1 MQKYI
6 ILIKRKIIKK
16 FELTLRLKMMKFLK
30 KSIKNIFSLFNRHFI
45 IFASIFLLY
54 AFIGINFNLKIK
66 LDDKF
71 PTQRKL
77 FSGFAKQKT
86 EDICQKA
93 DKDLI
98 LSYESDSYF
107 YIKENSSMKKS
118 TSFLL
123 NYVEDKEDSDLKS
136 YIFSFYSQIILAALD
151 ILLIVIW
158 ILLCIFVSKDDYM
171 DCLLKT
177 RCVNKCLKN
186 VFFIIAIAIYL
197 VVVIMN
203 IILLFN
209 IHIFLQDINNSF
221 CSFFKISYHTYNG
234 EEYFYEIKPK
244 WSGINQLK
252 NLIQKTKDNL
262 DKLTNQNK
270 QINQKINEIKEN
282 KYFISDNNSFV
293 EKYLNE
299 FCDLNKYKVPNPNPL
314 NDSEISEFLYCSDIL
329 YLAESEY
336 NETFN
341 NSISEINDI
350 YSILISIDNNID
362 KIEFSLEYAKN
373 KLDSF
378 VKIIKD
384 MELEYF
390 DNLAYLFE
398 TVIRKYCIYII
409 YVFFI
414 LVLLLELGG
423 LINMVVLR
431 SCFSIYC
438 NKIYNFIWNFQFFS
452 VILIFLISI
461 FFGSMKIFVNDISS
475 IMQSYY
481 NNEEIKENRT
491 FYNTQY
497 DLEGMNKC
505 IIGDGDL
512 AQYMNLDKDAEPLSH
527 FYSMINIIKNN
538 LNFFK
543 NYEINS
549 EKNEANITLDELEQK
564 PFIAKYK
571 LLGDNKIIN
580 AEEDLENY
588 LNLYTNNKENQDLKN
603 NDYYANYFFVYDK
616 IFCKSNYKLLS
627 NNNEEFNFYKKGKN
641 CMILEDFPSNNNYF
655 KSISTKNM
663 EQNYD
668 LDDLVNK
675 YKERY
680 YNNGGFESSFQ
691 KMIQNSK
698 YYLENKLNKE
708 SNKIKKDLISIYEI
722 LDNKINIIHD
732 LYKSILKQNSTD
744 LFSAFN
750 CGYLKRDYFIF
761 LDQLDNNLNHSL
773 NNFSIYCFIL
783 AFFSFLSIL
792 LSLISIKVT
801 KVERKYNEELFKVK
815 EKSEKHEISEKPKIR
830 SIHEKFNFDEGA
842 KSSTNEKSGLK
853 KGKKSKHVIDIVLDN
868 NIDNIDNNEKNQ

>member
-398 TVIRKYCIYII
+398 TVIRKYCIYCLCISFV
-409 YVFFI
+409 VF
-414 LVLLLELGG
+414 V
-423 LINMVVLR
+423 
-431 SCFSIYC
+431 
-438 NKIYNFIWNFQFFS
+438 KP
-452 VILIFLISI
+452 FLARADNDCSTISI
-461 FFGSMKIFVNDISS
+461 FQILTAAVIAASITTILIVYGKTLEAEKGSLLALAAESCPRLIERGGGPVDLEIRELDETAAGPMLVLHLIMDVRDVMGANLIDTALEALAPQVEKISGGTVRLRILSNLADRRLARAFCSVPVPALAFKEYDGETVRDRMLEAAAFAEADPYRAVTHNKGIMNGIVAAALTFGQDIRAIEAAAYDYACLSGVHKPLAIWRYQQNQLTGTLELPITAGWMGGFRTNPAFDSALKFAQISS
-475 IMQSYY
+475 
-481 NNEEIKENRT
+481 
-491 FYNTQY
+491 Y
-497 DLEGMNKC
+497 DDLCGVLAAV
-505 IIGDGDL
+505 GL
-512 AQYMNLDKDAEPLSH
+512 AQNMAALWALSTEGIQAGH
-527 FYSMINIIKNN
+527 
-538 LNFFK
+538 L
-543 NYEINS
+543 
-549 EKNEANITLDELEQK
+549 
-564 PFIAKYK
+564 K
-571 LLGDNKIIN
+571 LHKR
-580 AEEDLENY
+580 
-588 LNLYTNNKENQDLKN
+588 
-603 NDYYANYFFVYDK
+603 
-616 IFCKSNYKLLS
+616 KLS
-627 NNNEEFNFYKKGKN
+627 YGQ
-641 CMILEDFPSNNNYF
+641 S
-655 KSISTKNM
+655 
-663 EQNYD
+663 
-668 LDDLVNK
+668 
-675 YKERY
+675 
-680 YNNGGFESSFQ
+680 
-691 KMIQNSK
+691 
-698 YYLENKLNKE
+698 
-708 SNKIKKDLISIYEI
+708 
-722 LDNKINIIHD
+722 
-732 LYKSILKQNSTD
+732 
-744 LFSAFN
+744 
-750 CGYLKRDYFIF
+750 
-761 LDQLDNNLNHSL
+761 
-773 NNFSIYCFIL
+773 
-783 AFFSFLSIL
+783 
-792 LSLISIKVT
+792 
-801 KVERKYNEELFKVK
+801 
-815 EKSEKHEISEKPKIR
+815 
-830 SIHEKFNFDEGA
+830 
-842 KSSTNEKSGLK
+842 
-853 KGKKSKHVIDIVLDN
+853 
-868 NIDNIDNNEKNQ
+868 

>member
-186 VFFIIAIAIYL
+186 VFFIISIAIYL
-197 VVVIMN
+197 VVVIIN

-299 FCDLNKYKVPNPNPL
+299 FCDLNKYKVLNPNPL

-390 DNLAYLFE
+390 DDLTYLFE

-414 LVLLLELGG
+414 LVILLELGG

-564 PFIAKYK
+564 PFLAKYK
-571 LLGDNKIIN
+571 LLKDNKIIN
-580 AEEDLENY
+580 AEEDLEKY

-616 IFCKSNYKLLS
+616 KFCKSNYKLLS

-680 YNNGGFESSFQ
+680 YNDGGFESSFQ

-830 SIHEKFNFDEGA
+830 SIHEKFNYDEGA

-868 NIDNIDNNEKNQ
+868 NIDNVDNNEKNQ

>member
-186 VFFIIAIAIYL
+186 VFFIISIAIYL
-197 VVVIMN
+197 VVVIIN

-299 FCDLNKYKVPNPNPL
+299 FCDLNKYKVLNPNPL

-390 DNLAYLFE
+390 DDLTYLFE

-564 PFIAKYK
+564 PFLAKYK
-571 LLGDNKIIN
+571 LLKDNKIIN
-580 AEEDLENY
+580 AEEDLEKY

-616 IFCKSNYKLLS
+616 KFCKSNYKLLS

-680 YNNGGFESSFQ
+680 YSNGGFESSFQ
-691 KMIQNSK
+691 KLIQNSK

-830 SIHEKFNFDEGA
+830 SIHEKFNYDEGA

-868 NIDNIDNNEKNQ
+868 NIDNVDNNEKNQ

>member
-197 VVVIMN
+197 VAVIMN

-244 WSGINQLK
+244 WLGINQLK

-282 KYFISDNNSFV
+282 KYFISDNNGFF
-293 EKYLNE
+293 EKYINE

-329 YLAESEY
+329 HLAESEY

-341 NSISEINDI
+341 NSISEISEI
-350 YSILISIDNNID
+350 YNILISIDNNMD

-452 VILIFLISI
+452 VFLIFLISI
-461 FFGSMKIFVNDISS
+461 FFDSMKIFVNDISS

-549 EKNEANITLDELEQK
+549 EKNEVNITLDELEQK
-564 PFIAKYK
+564 PFLAKYK

-580 AEEDLENY
+580 AEEDLEKY

-830 SIHEKFNFDEGA
+830 SIHEKFNYDEGA

>member
-30 KSIKNIFSLFNRHFI
+30 KSIKNFFSLFNRHFI

-177 RCVNKCLKN
+177 RYVNKCLKN
-186 VFFIIAIAIYL
+186 VFFIISIAIYL
-197 VVVIMN
+197 VVVIIN

-390 DNLAYLFE
+390 DDLTYLFE

-414 LVLLLELGG
+414 LVILLELGG

-549 EKNEANITLDELEQK
+549 EKNEANITLDELEKK
-564 PFIAKYK
+564 PFLAKYK
-571 LLGDNKIIN
+571 ILGDNKIIN
-580 AEEDLENY
+580 AEEDLEKY

-616 IFCKSNYKLLS
+616 KFCKSNYNLLS

-668 LDDLVNK
+668 LDEMVNK

-680 YNNGGFESSFQ
+680 YNNGGFVSSFQ

-708 SNKIKKDLISIYEI
+708 SNKIKNDIISLYEI
-722 LDNKINIIHD
+722 LENKINIIHD

-830 SIHEKFNFDEGA
+830 SIHEKFNYDEGA

-868 NIDNIDNNEKNQ
+868 NIDNNEKNQ

>member
-1 MQKYI
+1 
-6 ILIKRKIIKK
+6 
-16 FELTLRLKMMKFLK
+16 
-30 KSIKNIFSLFNRHFI
+30 
-45 IFASIFLLY
+45 
-54 AFIGINFNLKIK
+54 
-66 LDDKF
+66 
-71 PTQRKL
+71 
-77 FSGFAKQKT
+77 
-86 EDICQKA
+86 
-93 DKDLI
+93 
-98 LSYESDSYF
+98 
-107 YIKENSSMKKS
+107 
-118 TSFLL
+118 
-123 NYVEDKEDSDLKS
+123 
-136 YIFSFYSQIILAALD
+136 
-151 ILLIVIW
+151 
-158 ILLCIFVSKDDYM
+158 
-171 DCLLKT
+171 
-177 RCVNKCLKN
+177 
-186 VFFIIAIAIYL
+186 
-197 VVVIMN
+197 
-203 IILLFN
+203 
-209 IHIFLQDINNSF
+209 
-221 CSFFKISYHTYNG
+221 
-234 EEYFYEIKPK
+234 
-244 WSGINQLK
+244 
-252 NLIQKTKDNL
+252 
-262 DKLTNQNK
+262 
-270 QINQKINEIKEN
+270 
-282 KYFISDNNSFV
+282 
-293 EKYLNE
+293 
-299 FCDLNKYKVPNPNPL
+299 
-314 NDSEISEFLYCSDIL
+314 
-329 YLAESEY
+329 
-336 NETFN
+336 
-341 NSISEINDI
+341 
-350 YSILISIDNNID
+350 
-362 KIEFSLEYAKN
+362 
-373 KLDSF
+373 
-378 VKIIKD
+378 
-384 MELEYF
+384 
-390 DNLAYLFE
+390 
-398 TVIRKYCIYII
+398 
-409 YVFFI
+409 
-414 LVLLLELGG
+414 
-423 LINMVVLR
+423 
-431 SCFSIYC
+431 
-438 NKIYNFIWNFQFFS
+438 
-452 VILIFLISI
+452 
-461 FFGSMKIFVNDISS
+461 
-475 IMQSYY
+475 
-481 NNEEIKENRT
+481 
-491 FYNTQY
+491 
-497 DLEGMNKC
+497 
-505 IIGDGDL
+505 
-512 AQYMNLDKDAEPLSH
+512 MNLDKDAEPLSH

-564 PFIAKYK
+564 PFLAKYK

-616 IFCKSNYKLLS
+616 KFCKSNYKLLS

-680 YNNGGFESSFQ
+680 YNVGGFESSFQ

-708 SNKIKKDLISIYEI
+708 SNKIKKDIISLYEI

-830 SIHEKFNFDEGA
+830 SIHEKFNYDEGA

>member
-118 TSFLL
+118 TSLLL
-123 NYVEDKEDSDLKS
+123 NYVEGKEDSDLKS

-186 VFFIIAIAIYL
+186 VFFIISIAIYL
-197 VVVIMN
+197 VVVIIN

-373 KLDSF
+373 KLDSV

-390 DNLAYLFE
+390 DDLTYLFE

-414 LVLLLELGG
+414 LVILLELGG

-452 VILIFLISI
+452 VFLIFLISI
-461 FFGSMKIFVNDISS
+461 FFDSMKIFVNDISS

-549 EKNEANITLDELEQK
+549 EKNEVNITLDELEQK
-564 PFIAKYK
+564 PFLAKYK

-580 AEEDLENY
+580 AEEDLEKY

-616 IFCKSNYKLLS
+616 KFCKSNYKLLS

-830 SIHEKFNFDEGA
+830 SIHEKFNYDEGA

>member
-54 AFIGINFNLKIK
+54 AFIWINFNQKIK

-186 VFFIIAIAIYL
+186 VFFIISIAIYL
-197 VVVIMN
+197 VVVIIN

-244 WSGINQLK
+244 WLGINQLK

-329 YLAESEY
+329 HLAESEY

-341 NSISEINDI
+341 NSIAEINDI
-350 YSILISIDNNID
+350 YNILLSIDNNMD

-452 VILIFLISI
+452 VFLIFLISI
-461 FFGSMKIFVNDISS
+461 FFDSMKIFVNDISS

-564 PFIAKYK
+564 PFLAKYK

-616 IFCKSNYKLLS
+616 KFCKSNYKLLS
-627 NNNEEFNFYKKGKN
+627 NNNEEFSFYKKGKN
-641 CMILEDFPSNNNYF
+641 CMILEDFPSINNYF

-680 YNNGGFESSFQ
+680 YNDGGFESSFQ

-698 YYLENKLNKE
+698 FYLTNKLNKE

-830 SIHEKFNFDEGA
+830 SIHEKFNYDEIGRA
-842 KSSTNEKSGLK
+842 
-853 KGKKSKHVIDIVLDN
+853 HV
-868 NIDNIDNNEKNQ
+868 